1 MIGLL
6 NCDNSVSCCLSIVT
20 QYGVTMVAGLGP
32 GDLSG
37 TMQGREQDK
46 GL

>member
-6 NCDNSVSCCLSIVT
+6 NCDNSVSCCLSLPHL
-20 QYGVTMVAGLGP
+20 GVTMVAGLGP